1 MCFLDRCFAHM
12 CVRHKQLFSLLI
24 RLQIVFTI
32 NCPIHKMHKCMQCQ
46 NCDHFSQGAICTL
59 GFELLVGQK
68 KQRLF
73 MNDMEKSRKSC
84 VEEGKKKKK
93 AGTNKCL
100 TFLARKIIL
109 IDSQNRWQLI
119 FYWWLLL
126 WCAKHPG
133 CNHRPITRQPWPH
146 RPRVCVL
153 HLFAT
158 ELR

>member
-1 MCFLDRCFAHM
+1 M

-32 NCPIHKMHKCMQCQ
+32 NCPIHEIHKCMQCQ

-84 VEEGKKKKK
+84 VEGRKKKKK
-93 AGTNKCL
+93 LGPTN
-100 TFLARKIIL
+100 
-109 IDSQNRWQLI
+109 
-119 FYWWLLL
+119 
-126 WCAKHPG
+126 
-133 CNHRPITRQPWPH
+133 
-146 RPRVCVL
+146 V
-153 HLFAT
+153 
-158 ELR
+158 

>member
-1 MCFLDRCFAHM
+1 M

-84 VEEGKKKKK
+84 VEGRKKKKK
-93 AGTNKCL
+93 LGPTN
-100 TFLARKIIL
+100 
-109 IDSQNRWQLI
+109 
-119 FYWWLLL
+119 
-126 WCAKHPG
+126 
-133 CNHRPITRQPWPH
+133 
-146 RPRVCVL
+146 V
-153 HLFAT
+153 
-158 ELR
+158 